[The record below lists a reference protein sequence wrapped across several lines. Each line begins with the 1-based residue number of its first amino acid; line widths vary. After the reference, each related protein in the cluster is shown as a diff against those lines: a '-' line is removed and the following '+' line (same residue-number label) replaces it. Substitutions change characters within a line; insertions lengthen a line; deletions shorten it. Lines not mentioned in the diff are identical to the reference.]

1 MTERERNLIK
11 SNLKAF
17 VHNFGTVRI
26 EKENCGKAFMCFI
39 QRIVIHISSIAIA
52 LSTWMVGFMDVFKA
66 N

>member
-26 EKENCGKAFMCFI
+26 EKENCGKGFYVFYPYNS
-39 QRIVIHISSIAIA
+39 RSLSSFNFN
-52 LSTWMVGFMDVFKA
+52 LSFP
-66 N
+66 

>member
-17 VHNFGTVRI
+17 VHTFGTARI
-26 EKENCGKAFMCFI
+26 EKENCGKGFYVFI
-39 QRIVIHISSIAIA
+39 QRIVIHISIIAIA
-52 LSTWMVGFMDVFKA
+52 LSLSMVGFMDVFKE